1 MNTLTRVELEALA
14 RGAPPPFQL
23 AHNGNVIEGEVLS
36 SGAAGDEPVARQT
49 KKRLYAAEKQ
59 A

>member
-1 MNTLTRVELEALA
+1 MSTLTRVELEALA

-36 SGAAGDEPVARQT
+36 SGAAGEEPVART
-49 KKRLYAAEKQ
+49 ANKRRNAEGKQ

>member
-1 MNTLTRVELEALA
+1 MNTLGRVELEAIA

-23 AHNGNVIEGEVLS
+23 AHNGQVIEGEVLS
-36 SGAAGDEPVARQT
+36 RGASGDEPVARQT